1 MDKVKNCCV
10 NKWEKKR
17 DRRTKNL
24 TSILIVVVNL
34 ISILSVKKII
44 LTEWFVNLK
53 GSERREKKYF
63 LLSF

>member
-17 DRRTKNL
+17 DRWTKNL

-34 ISILSVKKII
+34 ISILSVKKNHFNGMI
-44 LTEWFVNLK
+44 
-53 GSERREKKYF
+53 R
-63 LLSF
+63 